1 MGEAP
6 RRDRFMP
13 RIDGVCLP
21 PWVGDRLSVGKTLML
36 FQKPRLVIAALRG
49 GSGKTLVSLGLVA
62 AWRREYGLRVI
73 PFKKGPDYID
83 AGWLSLAAGGPCYN
97 LDPFLMNPGSM
108 LDSFVRRSLSGDCSV
123 IEGNRGLYDG
133 VDTQGTYSTA
143 ELAKFL
149 KAPVVLVLDG
159 TKVTRTAAALVLGC
173 QKMDPE
179 VRIAGVVLNHVAGKR
194 HERVLRG
201 SIESFCGVPVLGVIP
216 KQAANFFPERHLGLV
231 PYQEAANSIEAMDHA
246 ARMAKGFLDLE
257 ALLQLA
263 KGAEPLGMPLPSV
276 ARESVGQPV
285 DPPVIGVLRDA
296 AFQFYY
302 PENLEAL
309 EECGAVLKEI
319 SSFEKGPLPRLD
331 ALYAG
336 GGFPET
342 HLEILA
348 ENQGFRESL
357 KTEIEA
363 GLPVYA
369 ECGGLMFLCRE
380 ILHGDKAF
388 PMAGVF
394 PYSVVMESKPQGHG
408 YVVMECA
415 GWNPYFPVGAELKG
429 HEFHYSRI
437 VGPDAATPFVFK
449 LTKGH
454 GIVAGRD
461 GLCYKNALASYAH
474 IHSAGGSGWA
484 DAMVA
489 AASRHKLERSRKS
502 HIPQGDAERRM
513 TGKHDYL
520 TAV

>member
-1 MGEAP
+1 
-6 RRDRFMP
+6 
-13 RIDGVCLP
+13 
-21 PWVGDRLSVGKTLML
+21 ML
-36 FQKPRLVIAALRG
+36 FQKPRLVIGALRG

-62 AWRREYGLRVI
+62 AWRREYGLRVV

-97 LDPFLMNPGSM
+97 LDPFLMDSGSM

-133 VDTQGTYSTA
+133 VDIRGTYSTA

-149 KAPVVLVLDG
+149 RAPVVLVLDG

-179 VRIAGVVLNHVAGKR
+179 VRIGGVVLNHVAGKR
-194 HERVLRG
+194 HEKVLRG
-201 SIESFCGVPVLGVIP
+201 SIQDCCGVPVLGTIP
-216 KQAANFFPERHLGLV
+216 KQVANFFPERHLGLV
-231 PYQEAANSIEAMDHA
+231 PHQEAANSTEAMDHA
-246 ARMAKGFLDLE
+246 AGMAKEFLDLD
-257 ALLQLA
+257 ALLRLSKEA
-263 KGAEPLGMPLPSV
+263 GALGMPLPSMAGGRRV
-276 ARESVGQPV
+276 MSADR
-285 DPPVIGVLRDA
+285 PVIGVLRDA

-309 EECGAVLKEI
+309 EESGAVLKEI
-319 SSFEKGPLPRLD
+319 SSFERKPLARLD
-331 ALYAG
+331 ALYVG

-342 HLEILA
+342 HLEVLS
-348 ENQGFRESL
+348 ENREFRESVRL
-357 KTEIEA
+357 EIEA

-380 ILHGDKAF
+380 ILRGERSF

-394 PYSVVMESKPQGHG
+394 PYCVVMESKPQGHG
-408 YVVMECA
+408 YVVMECT
-415 GWNPYFPVGAELKG
+415 GRNPYFSLGVELKG

-437 VGPDAATPFVFK
+437 VGPDGTTPFVFK

-454 GIVAGRD
+454 GIVAGGD

-474 IHSAGGSGWA
+474 IHSVGGSGWA
-484 DAMVA
+484 EAMVA
-489 AASRHKLERSRKS
+489 AALKHKLERSGRS
-502 HIPQGDAERRM
+502 LGPEGDAERRM
-513 TGKHDYL
+513 TGKQGFL